1 MKILTLSTSS
11 STTYLT
17 LWELNLDTSTV
28 KSINEVYDQL
38 EIISKNIDTKFSILE
53 NLSTLF
59 DKTVN
64 NDNYELIIIDKGPG
78 SFTGIRT
85 GIAFAKGLTINSVI
99 PVRTVSILDAIGFQK
114 YYLKPQSKIISQ
126 INAHNNNVYT
136 NTLIFNKEG
145 NIDNSTR
152 NITNLK
158 KDSSFEEVN
167 MTTIKSLTAIGIF
180 DFIKN
185 GTELPEKIIPL
196 YGNPVNISKPK
207 NEKI

>member
-38 EIISKNIDTKFSILE
+38 KIISKNIDTKFSILE

>member
-11 STTYLT
+11 SATYLI
-17 LWELNLDTSTV
+17 LWKLNLDTSTV
-28 KSINEVYDQL
+28 KSIKEVYDQL
-38 EIISKNIDTKFSILE
+38 KIISKNIDTKFSILE

-59 DKTVN
+59 DKAVN
-64 NDNYELIIIDKGPG
+64 NDNYDLIIIDKGPG

-85 GIAFAKGLTINSVI
+85 GIAFAKGLTINSII

-114 YYLKPQSKIISQ
+114 FYLKPQSKIIAQ

-136 NTLIFNKEG
+136 NTLIFDKEG

-152 NITNLK
+152 NVTNLK

-167 MTTIKSLTAIGIF
+167 ITTIKSLTAIGIF